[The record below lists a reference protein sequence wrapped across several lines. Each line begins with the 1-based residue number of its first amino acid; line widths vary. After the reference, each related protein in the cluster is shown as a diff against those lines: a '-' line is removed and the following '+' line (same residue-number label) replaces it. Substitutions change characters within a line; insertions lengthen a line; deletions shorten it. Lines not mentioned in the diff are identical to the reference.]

1 MNKRRMISVFMSVVL
16 MFSMLPVALAADPPA
31 GWQFQ
36 AFGNGTSAAK
46 NAAPTDHPD
55 GSITMNATG
64 GKIAGTDEGLSFYYK
79 QLPKA
84 ANFEIHAKA
93 SVKRFDNTGSNPN
106 QKSFGLM
113 LRGDIV
119 ASNADQ
125 TSNYVTV
132 GGGVRDNSNTSPT
145 ALQVMYKQGIVG
157 TTKGGSNTKVN
168 LSVLGTSMANQTFDL
183 KIKKS
188 GNAFELTA
196 DGVTQKLTLNNL
208 FSNNNQI
215 YGGLYVARDAEV
227 TFSDFD
233 IVVDERVP
241 SQLKL
246 DANSMKTNY
255 FVGDALDLTGLKVT
269 AVYPDTHEETLSESD
284 YIVTGFDNSTAAMNN
299 LTIHFNGLTG
309 SIPLT
314 FREMNVT
321 AMDIRYKPA
330 KTDYYP
336 EENFDPQG
344 LTVLAQFNGGS
355 TWSELSSTQYTL
367 SIPPSAATVTN
378 ATYTFTTPGTH
389 KVKVSTVTS
398 NTYATFDVIVKNAH
412 LTGLD
417 IKQLPQKTQFF
428 VGKNFDPAGLVVEA
442 KYSDASTVRLL
453 RSDYTLSAPDMST
466 AGTKEITVTY
476 KNVPDPDKTVK
487 FPITVKQHAIIESR
501 VTEYPKTTY
510 EIGESFDP
518 AGLEVKAVYDS
529 GDQVQLADAQFT
541 LDTSAFNSTKAGIY
555 PITIQPVNT
564 AIPPTVLQ
572 VSVVEPR
579 EHEWK
584 VIRFGQS
591 TSNTNNTVTVGE
603 PGKSATLV
611 ALEGGGKVTG
621 DHDGISFYYTELD
634 AVKDNFELSADIK
647 VVAYAKDPHDG
658 QESFGIMARDAIGTA
673 GDSAVFASNI
683 AAVGGYSGGTT
694 KQNGTQL
701 FVRNGVTA
709 PNGTGSQGVQSKM
722 LSAVKPALA
731 NTYPAANYKLTLTKT
746 NSGFTGR
753 LNTDKA
759 EEIFAPDIMTVQDG
773 DKMYV
778 GFFTARLATIEVS
791 GIDLKVTAAQT
802 DAPKK
807 EPAPVAID
815 PDMNL
820 IGLTRT
826 STTAYSFG
834 LKSNVS
840 GVVTIK
846 QGSSLLAQNAQV
858 QAGQPLVLNTTVTAN
873 TYTNFSAAF
882 VPNDTQYLTSYGKI
896 VKNFTVDMK
905 TYVDNGDIYV
915 SPAGSAGGD
924 GTINNPLDLDTAVD
938 YVKAGQKIM
947 MLDGRYVRSAKLEIK
962 KGNDGIVNAMKYL
975 IAAPGA
981 KPVIDFDKKTE
992 GVVLSGNYWHVKGID
1007 FTRSA
1012 GNTKGF
1018 TVGGNHNIVEL
1029 SRFYDNG
1036 DTGLQI
1042 SRIDESDSDKA
1053 LWPSYNL
1060 ILNCESFD
1068 NVDPSNNNADGFA
1081 AKLTSGVGNVFRGDI
1096 SHNNI
1101 DDGWDLYTKSGTGAI
1116 GPVVIENSIAYHNGT
1131 LTNGTVGAGDKNG
1144 FKLGGEGIHVPHVI
1158 RNSIAFGNGA
1168 YGFASNSNPG
1178 VRAES
1183 GNIAFNNTK
1192 GNLNF
1197 TTYTGIQTD
1206 FYINGFTSYQKDYTA
1221 KDNYPAALNSDTNYM
1236 FNGSQSINKSGVQLT
1251 DANFASLVPALPYQ
1265 RDAEGNIIWGN
1276 FLKLVSPSRPSRSDS
1291 GGGSV
1296 PNNSAPSSTVKE
1308 VTGGVEITNSPNQET
1323 VDGKKVAKVSIE
1335 AGTLAKAID
1344 LIKNKEPKDQT
1355 IIVEVKGAETV
1366 AAVQVPASAVSAG
1379 LQASPDAVLSVRA
1392 NGVTYNLPL
1401 KALDV
1406 DGLAAS
1412 LGTDAAN
1419 VKISISIEQ
1428 ATGTGTAVDQL
1439 TAKMKEAGVTSL
1451 AAPVEISIFAEGNGK
1466 KTAVSDFGSTYVSRV
1481 LTVSSSVD
1489 ANHVSAVWLNPVTGE
1504 LAFVP
1509 AIFKVVNGQTEVTMK
1524 RTGNS
1529 LYAIVASDQTFE
1541 DMAGHWAKADVEL
1554 LASKLVVKGVAAHTF
1569 APDASITRAEFA
1581 ALLVR
1586 ALGLNEAGTSTFS
1599 DVPVNSWFAGAVG
1612 TSAKAGLIEGF
1623 EDGSFKPGEQIT
1635 REQMAVMITRAM
1647 KFAGQS
1653 AAIDLAQLAKFSDSS
1668 AIHEWAKGA
1677 VSSAASAGIVNGVTD
1692 TTFVPG
1698 ASATRGEAAVML
1710 KRLLQ
1715 KLQFIN

>member
-1 MNKRRMISVFMSVVL
+1 MNKRRMISVFMSVIL
-16 MFSMLPVALAADPPA
+16 MFSMLPVALAADVIP
-31 GWQFQ
+31 WEFS
-36 AFGNGTSAAK
+36 AFGAGTS
-46 NAAPTDHPD
+46 
-55 GSITMNATG
+55 SINTPVPTMNADGSVTLLAKD
-64 GKIAGTDEGLSFYYK
+64 GKLASTEEGISYYFK
-79 QLPKA
+79 KLEKD
-84 ANFEIHAKA
+84 ANLEIRATATVGNFNSKNPP
-93 SVKRFDNTGSNPN
+93 STPN

-113 LRGDIV
+113 LRGSF
-119 ASNADQ
+119 AQGSAKQ
-125 TSNYVTV
+125 SSNYIAI
-132 GGGVRDNSNTSPT
+132 GGMGDKDNTPNVVQ
-145 ALQVMYKQGIVG
+145 AIYKQGVTG
-157 TTKGGSNTKVN
+157 TTSDAANTNKKLLFSGVRAPAPKEVYN
-168 LSVLGTSMANQTFDL
+168 F

-188 GNAFELTA
+188 GDAFELTVN
-196 DGVTQKLTLNNL
+196 GVTQILTVNDL
-208 FSNNNQI
+208 FDGNDQL
-215 YGGLYVARDAEV
+215 YAGLYVARDAEI
-227 TFSDFD
+227 TFSNYD
-233 IVVDERVP
+233 IKVDERVP
-241 SQLKL
+241 KQLKL
-246 DANSMKTNY
+246 NTTSMKKDY
-255 FVGDALDLTGLKVT
+255 FIKDNLDLTGLKVT
-269 AVYPDTHEETLSESD
+269 AVYADNHEEELSLGD
-284 YIVTGFDNSTAAMNN
+284 YLVTGFDNSVVGTN
-299 LTIHFNGLTG
+299 LITIYFNGQTAT
-309 SIPLT
+309 IPLN
-314 FREMNVT
+314 MKNLVVT

-336 EENFDPQG
+336 EEFFDSQG
-344 LTVLAQFNGGS
+344 LTVLGQFNGGDV
-355 TWSELSSTQYTL
+355 WSEMSDSQYTFSL
-367 SIPPSAATVTN
+367 PPAAATVSN
-378 ATYTFTTPGTH
+378 ATYTLKTPGTH
-389 KVKVSTVTS
+389 TVTVRSTVTTT
-398 NTYATFDVIVKNAH
+398 TYATFDVTVKNAQ

-476 KNVPDPDKTVK
+476 KNVPQTDKTVK
-487 FPITVKQHAIIESR
+487 FPIIVKQRTVIGSQ
-501 VTEYPKTTY
+501 VTGYPKTTY
-510 EIGESFDP
+510 AIGESFDP

-529 GDQVQLADAQFT
+529 GDQELLADAQFT
-541 LDTSAFNSTKAGIY
+541 LDTSAFDSTNAGVY
-555 PITIQPVNT
+555 SITITPVNA

-591 TSNTNNTVTVGE
+591 TSNTNNTVTVVE

-701 FVRNGVTA
+701 FVRTGVTA

-807 EPAPVAID
+807 EPAPAAID
-815 PDMNL
+815 PDMSL
-820 IGLTRT
+820 TGLTRT

-846 QGSSLLAQNAQV
+846 QGSSFLAQNAQIH
-858 QAGQPLVLNTTVTAN
+858 AGQPLVLNTTVTAN

-882 VPNDTQYLTSYGKI
+882 VPDDTQYLANYGKI

-915 SPAGSAGGD
+915 SPAGTASGD
-924 GTINNPLDLDTAVD
+924 GTINNPLDLDTAID
-938 YVKAGQKIM
+938 YVKSGQTIIL
-947 MLDGRYVRSAKLEIK
+947 LDGRYVRSAKLEIK
-962 KGNDGIVNAMKYL
+962 KGNDGTADAMKSL
-975 IAAPGA
+975 VAAPGA

-1042 SRIDESDSDKA
+1042 SRTDESDSDKT

-1183 GNIAFNNTK
+1183 GNISYNNTK

-1206 FYINGFTSYQKDYTA
+1206 FRIDGFTSYQKDFTA
-1221 KDNYPAALNSDTNYM
+1221 KDNYPAALNSDTNYL
-1236 FNGSQSINKSGVQLT
+1236 FDGSKSVNKSGAQLT

-1265 RDAEGNIIWGN
+1265 RDAEGNIIRGN
-1276 FLKLVSPSRPSRSDS
+1276 FLKLVSPSHPSRSDS
-1291 GGGSV
+1291 GGGSF
-1296 PNNSAPSSTVKE
+1296 SSSAAPSSTVKE
-1308 VTGGVEITNSPNQET
+1308 VTGGVELLGVPTGAT
-1323 VDGKKVAKVSIE
+1323 VDGKKVSTFSITADQFNKV
-1335 AGTLAKAID
+1335 ID
-1344 LIKNKEPKDQT
+1344 LLKKANGNT
-1355 IIVEVKGAETV
+1355 IIAEVKGDGTV
-1366 AAVQVPASAVSAG
+1366 AAVEVPASSISAG
-1379 LQASPDAVLSVRA
+1379 AAAMPNLELSIRA
-1392 NGVTYNLPL
+1392 GGMTYNLPL

-1419 VKISISIEQ
+1419 VKISISLEQ
-1428 ATGTGTAVDQL
+1428 VTGAAADPI
-1439 TAKMKEAGVTSL
+1439 TAKMKEAGVTPL
-1451 AAPVEISIFAEGNGK
+1451 AAPVEFSIVAEGNGK
-1466 KTAVSDFGSTYVSRV
+1466 KVAVTDFGSTYVTRV
-1481 LTVSSSVD
+1481 LILPSAVD
-1489 ANHVSAVWLNPVTGE
+1489 AEQASAVWLNPATGE
-1504 LAFVP
+1504 LSFVP
-1509 AIFKVVNGQTEVTMK
+1509 AIFNVVNGQTEVTMK

-1529 LYAIVASDQTFE
+1529 VYAVVSSDQTFE
-1541 DMAGHWAKADVEL
+1541 DLTGHWAKADVEL
-1554 LASKLVVKGVAAHTF
+1554 LASKFVVKGVAAGTF
-1569 APDASITRAEFA
+1569 APNASITRAEFA

-1586 ALGLNEAGTSTFS
+1586 ALGLNEAGASTFS
-1599 DVPVNSWFAGAVG
+1599 DVPANSWFAGAVG
-1612 TSAKAGLIEGF
+1612 ASAKAGLIEGF
-1623 EDGSFKPGEQIT
+1623 EDGSFGPGEQIT

-1647 KFAGQS
+1647 KFAGQQP
-1653 AAIDLAQLAKFSDSS
+1653 AVMDVAQLDKFGDNA
-1668 AIHEWAKGA
+1668 AIHEWAKAAVAEA
-1677 VSSAASAGIVNGVTD
+1677 VSVGIVNGVMD
-1692 TTFVPG
+1692 TTFAPG
-1698 ASATRGEAAVML
+1698 AAATRGEAAVML

-1715 KLQFIN
+1715 KLQFMN